1 MERKKHAEQNP
12 ERKTS
17 GLRRVGNRMKRRFGT
32 EGDTRRERQT
42 ETEKDTNIDREGHGK
57 LTGRKR
63 D

>member
-1 MERKKHAEQNP
+1 
-12 ERKTS
+12 
-17 GLRRVGNRMKRRFGT
+17 MKRRFGT